1 MSKKEYKNQHLQKW
15 IGYKLFCYK
24 NGLVEGNL
32 KTLEEYMRKYHK

>member
-1 MSKKEYKNQHLQKW
+1 MNKKVNKNKHQQQW

-32 KTLEEYMRKYHK
+32 KTLEKYMSKYHK

>member
-1 MSKKEYKNQHLQKW
+1 MSKKEYKNQQLQQW

-32 KTLEEYMRKYHK
+32 RTLEAYMQKYNK